1 MRQKEYY
8 TEEEIIEN
16 QYTTGQE
23 YMTSDRIEYIGL
35 YHKYLTGEIFTKG
48 LYDPNK
54 SIPLI
59 PYAQESI
66 DVQTFK
72 KNKPKIKTNFQSPT
86 QYYLIPNNEDI
97 KNKQITRNI
106 LKNVSTNQLIEIDS
120 KTLKQYQAKKIDNN
134 LYQLETINWKISGVL
149 NTTIVNGIIIEGV
162 IEQNIKEIE
171 IKSRKMPELLQYIK
185 SYSEF
190 YTDTTYIVPK
200 NINQPDIVSNSL
212 PNSTTSVTS
221 TNSY

>member
-1 MRQKEYY
+1 MRLSHLSKEIRKYAYIKLRQLPKNRIKWNIVSRFPAYY
-8 TEEEIIEN
+8 D
-16 QYTTGQE
+16 G

-59 PYAQESI
+59 PYSQESI

-97 KNKQITRNI
+97 K
-106 LKNVSTNQLIEIDS
+106 
-120 KTLKQYQAKKIDNN
+120 KK
-134 LYQLETINWKISGVL
+134 YTTWKS
-149 NTTIVNGIIIEGV
+149 
-162 IEQNIKEIE
+162 
-171 IKSRKMPELLQYIK
+171 
-185 SYSEF
+185 
-190 YTDTTYIVPK
+190 
-200 NINQPDIVSNSL
+200 
-212 PNSTTSVTS
+212 
-221 TNSY
+221 